1 MIVCGKNKEDLV
13 ECNGAFHFFLFFLF
27 CCFFFFFAQTLK
39 CKTVSSKFQGLTLW
53 MYSIFETEEITF

>member
-13 ECNGAFHFFLFFLF
+13 ECNGAFHFFLGVFLLL
-27 CCFFFFFAQTLK
+27 FFAQTLK